1 MGIKDNHFLGK
12 FDLTGIAA
20 APRGVPQIEVSFEVD
35 VNGILRVSAQDKGSG
50 KEETIKIDQTDGS
63 GLSKEEIERMT
74 REGEEFAEQD
84 RVMKEQIDAKN
95 GLEGYAYSVKNQAS
109 SEFKEKLTPG
119 AIESI
124 ETSVSEVLE
133 WLESNQAATAEEYKE
148 KQQDLENTVKS
159 LMQDGQKDEL

>member
-1 MGIKDNHFLGK
+1 MIKDNHFLGK
-12 FDLTGIAA
+12 FDLSGIVA

-50 KEETIKIDQTDGS
+50 NQENIKIDQTDGS

-84 RVMKEQIDAKN
+84 RLLKERIDAKN
-95 GLEGYAYSVKNQAS
+95 ELEGYAYSLKNQAS
-109 SEFKEKLTPG
+109 EELKEKLTPA

-124 ETSVSEVLE
+124 NTSVDEALE
-133 WLESNQAATAEEYKE
+133 WLESNQAGTAEEFNDK
-148 KQQDLENTVKS
+148 KADLENTVKS